1 MGYSNSCKFLQG
13 KKRKETV
20 TNKGEFKIIKL
31 STSKCD
37 KHEITLIDIH
47 ENNIDWHNNPP
58 FKNNCWFL

>member
-1 MGYSNSCKFLQG
+1 MGSSNSCEFLQG

-20 TNKGEFKIIKL
+20 TNKWEFEIIKL

-37 KHEITLIDIH
+37 KH